1 MKVYI
6 KTEKINQHAKLPTRA
21 HQDDTGFDLYASE
34 QVILNP
40 WETKLIPIGIK
51 IKLPATYSAE
61 IRPRS
66 GLSLRTP
73 LKCLLGTLDNG
84 YRGEINAILINLSNT
99 IRVVNIGDRVAQLVV
114 RHDTAADAIEVDSVG
129 EDTDRGQAGFG
140 STGR

>member
-61 IRPRS
+61 IRSRS
-66 GLSLRTP
+66 GMSLRTP
-73 LKCLLGTLDNG
+73 LKCILGTLDNG
-84 YRGEINAILINLSNT
+84 YRGEVNAILINLSNT